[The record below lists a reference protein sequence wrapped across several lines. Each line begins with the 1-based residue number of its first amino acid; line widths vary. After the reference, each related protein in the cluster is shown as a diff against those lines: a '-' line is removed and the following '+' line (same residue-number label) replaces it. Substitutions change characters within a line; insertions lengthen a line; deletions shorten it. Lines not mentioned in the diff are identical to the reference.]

1 MTTQQLSLDS
11 TDIPALPPEPEP
23 EPSGSVVSMLER
35 IGSVVVP
42 VGVGLYA
49 MLYLG
54 IQQMYWVFDINP
66 EQAGIDQSVLLGR
79 LMGTLI
85 MLLLILL
92 PVLGILVAV
101 GWLFDKVTR
110 GAVSRVV
117 QGIRRRPW
125 IAAVLAAGW
134 SGVTYL
140 STTYLFTMD
149 ISPLHVLAALA
160 LGILAFVVPFRL
172 LRRKPVGRAGM
183 KVLVGALTGIGLGMV
198 LLVGLVT
205 GAGDVRTT
213 GQANDLMNLVGFQD
227 QWVVVKD
234 GDDKPLY
241 DGRDIMLL
249 GESDGVYVFYDCDNM
264 TTFRRP
270 AESTN
275 LGDIR
280 LDPEREPGYTCGS
293 LVKDEEA
300 KPKSG

>member
-1 MTTQQLSLDS
+1 
-11 TDIPALPPEPEP
+11 
-23 EPSGSVVSMLER
+23 MLER

-85 MLLLILL
+85 LLLLVLL
-92 PVLGILVAV
+92 PTIGVLVAV
-101 GWLFDKVTR
+101 GWLLDKLTGGLIGRIV
-110 GAVSRVV
+110 G
-117 QGIRRRPW
+117 GIRRRPW
-125 IAAVLAAGW
+125 IAAILAAAWCGL
-134 SGVTYL
+134 TYL
-140 STTYLFTMD
+140 SITYLLAQE
-149 ISPLHVLAALA
+149 ISLTYVLFALV

-198 LLVGLVT
+198 LLIGLVL
-205 GAGDVRTT
+205 GAIDVRNT
-213 GQANDLMNLVGFQD
+213 GQANELLGAVGFQD

-249 GESDGVYVFYDCDNM
+249 GESDGTYLFYDCDKM
-264 TTFRRP
+264 ETFRRA
-270 AESTN
+270 AEGTN
-275 LGDIR
+275 LGNIR
-280 LDPEREPGYTCGS
+280 LDPEREEGFTCGQ
-293 LVKDEEA
+293 LVKDGEEEKTEEGTA
-300 KPKSG
+300 STTNDKPKSEQPANG

>member
-1 MTTQQLSLDS
+1 
-11 TDIPALPPEPEP
+11 
-23 EPSGSVVSMLER
+23 MLEL

-92 PVLGILVAV
+92 PVIGALVAV
-101 GWLFDKVTR
+101 GWLLDKVTR
-110 GAVSRVV
+110 GAVNRLV
-117 QGIRRRPW
+117 QAVRRRPW
-125 IAAVLAAGW
+125 IAAVIAAAW
-134 SGVTYL
+134 CGVTYL
-140 STTYLFTMD
+140 STSYLFTLE
-149 ISPLHVLAALA
+149 ISPLHVLGALV

-198 LLVGLVT
+198 LLVGLVM
-205 GAGDVRTT
+205 GAGDVRNT
-213 GQANDLMNLVGFQD
+213 GQANDLLNMVGFQD

-241 DGRDIMLL
+241 DGRDLMLL
-249 GESDGVYVFYDCDNM
+249 GESDGTYVFYDCDYM

-280 LDPEREPGYTCGS
+280 LDPEREPGYTCGN

-300 KPKSG
+300 AKPKKS

>member
-1 MTTQQLSLDS
+1 
-11 TDIPALPPEPEP
+11 
-23 EPSGSVVSMLER
+23 MLEL
-35 IGSVVVP
+35 IGSIVVP

-92 PVLGILVAV
+92 PVIGALVAV
-101 GWLFDKVTR
+101 GWLLDKVTR
-110 GAVSRVV
+110 GAVNRLV
-117 QGIRRRPW
+117 QAVRRRPW
-125 IAAVLAAGW
+125 IAAVIAAAW
-134 SGVTYL
+134 CGVTYL
-140 STTYLFTMD
+140 STTYLFTLE
-149 ISPLHVLAALA
+149 ISPLHVLGALV
-160 LGILAFVVPFRL
+160 LGVLAFVVPFRL

-198 LLVGLVT
+198 LLVGLVM
-205 GAGDVRTT
+205 GAGDVRNT
-213 GQANDLMNLVGFQD
+213 GQANDLLNMVGFQD

-241 DGRDIMLL
+241 DGRDLMLL
-249 GESDGVYVFYDCDNM
+249 GESDGTYVFYDCDYM

-280 LDPEREPGYTCGS
+280 LDPEREPGYSCGS

-300 KPKSG
+300 KPKKS

>member
-1 MTTQQLSLDS
+1 
-11 TDIPALPPEPEP
+11 
-23 EPSGSVVSMLER
+23 MLEL

-85 MLLLILL
+85 MLLLLLL
-92 PVLGILVAV
+92 PVIGVLVAV
-101 GWLFDKVTR
+101 GWLLDKVTG
-110 GAVSRVV
+110 GAVNRLV
-117 QGIRRRPW
+117 QAVRRRPW
-125 IAAVLAAGW
+125 IAAVIAAAW
-134 SGVTYL
+134 CGVTYL
-140 STTYLFTMD
+140 STIYLFTME
-149 ISPLHVLAALA
+149 ISPLHVLGALV
-160 LGILAFVVPFRL
+160 LGVLAFVVPFRL

-198 LLVGLVT
+198 LLVGLLM
-205 GAGDVRTT
+205 GAADVRTT
-213 GQANDLMNLVGFQD
+213 GQANDLLGLVGFQD

-241 DGRDIMLL
+241 DGRDLMLL
-249 GESDGVYVFYDCDNM
+249 GESDGTYVFYDCDYM

-300 KPKSG
+300 TKPKKS

>member
-1 MTTQQLSLDS
+1 
-11 TDIPALPPEPEP
+11 
-23 EPSGSVVSMLER
+23 MLEL

-42 VGVGLYA
+42 VGVALYA

-92 PVLGILVAV
+92 PLIGILVAV
-101 GWLFDKVTR
+101 GWLLDKVTR
-110 GAVSRVV
+110 GAVNRLV
-117 QGIRRRPW
+117 QAVRRRPW
-125 IAAVLAAGW
+125 IAAVIAAAW
-134 SGVTYL
+134 CGVTYL
-140 STTYLFTMD
+140 STSYVLTLE
-149 ISPLHVLAALA
+149 ISPLHVLGALV
-160 LGILAFVVPFRL
+160 LGVLAFVVPFRL

-183 KVLVGALTGIGLGMV
+183 KVLVGALTGIGLGM
-198 LLVGLVT
+198 LLLIGLIM
-205 GAGDVRTT
+205 GAGDVRNT
-213 GQANDLMNLVGFQD
+213 GQANDLLNMVGFQD

-241 DGRDIMLL
+241 DGRDLMLL
-249 GESDGVYVFYDCDNM
+249 GESDGTYVFYDCDYM

-300 KPKSG
+300 KPKKS